1 MERKIEEQLIQ
12 ELEESKKD
20 KDNNDINKENLT
32 TDDIKENYSL
42 NTINEAKI
50 NKDPT
55 YEHFNRD
62 ENNIKIMKSQK
73 LKKYKLFNF
82 FVGEYEYKSQNQ
94 DLSLDKYTFISRW
107 FKDVNISEVE
117 KLISFN
123 NKKQIFG
130 EENFYPLFY
139 KYVSS
144 YKDIQVNNPNPEIRN
159 NLMKIYLFHIL
170 NHLLKRKEEIELNDN
185 IDKMINTTI
194 ITDIQKLN
202 KELFIS
208 HENEFLKEYYSKHV
222 DPKTKLDDSFNNKEF
237 ITYHKEIKKN
247 YENLEMKDK
256 ENIDIRDQGFTSPK
270 VLILVPYKMHAKI
283 IMEQLVKLFSNE
295 NWKGI
300 TNKKKFMDEYS
311 EFDSMDDCFRLG
323 IQISFFEN
331 KMKLYTP
338 FDESDIIIAS
348 PLGLKLAK
356 PSDNDKS
363 FKNIKVYDFL
373 SSIEIFLMDFS
384 EVFIYQNL
392 EHLNEILSFLNKLPK
407 NNQNIVDI
415 NRIKEN
421 YANNLGEYLRQNI
434 IISQFKCLDID
445 VAINDITK
453 NINGKI
459 LFDGP
464 YENQIDL
471 IKNEF
476 EEKYKFLN
484 SDNYEIRYEF
494 KILRDFKEK
503 EEFEEKFN
511 YFTKNIWQNLYE
523 SFEKHTII
531 FVSSSFD
538 YMILKSFFKKKSKS
552 VCFISEDTDKRDW
565 QRNRLF
571 FEQGKYKFLL
581 YDERAHFY
589 KKINLKFAKNIF
601 FYSLPEDPKIFNE
614 MIHLID
620 PVNYNQNLEKYNY
633 ENKQNEIQKY
643 GSVIALVTPVEKY
656 NLQKILGEEAK
667 KIIKNK
673 LEYYS
678 C

>member
-1 MERKIEEQLIQ
+1 MERKIEEQLVQ
-12 ELEESKKD
+12 ELEEAKNGKD
-20 KDNNDINKENLT
+20 ENNKNKEELT
-32 TDDIKENYSL
+32 ENDIKEQYSL
-42 NTINEAKI
+42 NNINESNI
-50 NKDPT
+50 IQDPT
-55 YEHFNRD
+55 YEHFTKD
-62 ENNIKIMKSQK
+62 ENSIKIIKSK
-73 LKKYKLFNF
+73 KIKKYKLFNF
-82 FVGEYEYKSQNQ
+82 FIGEYEYKDRNQ
-94 DLSLDKYTFISRW
+94 DLSLNKYTYISRW
-107 FKDVNISEVE
+107 FKDVNISEIE
-117 KLISFN
+117 KLIIYDNSHP
-123 NKKQIFG
+123 IFDSQ
-130 EENFYPLFY
+130 NFYPLFY
-139 KYVSS
+139 KYLSS
-144 YKDIQVNNPNPEIRN
+144 YKDIQVSWPDSEIRK

-185 IDKMINTTI
+185 IDKIINTTL
-194 ITDIQKLN
+194 ITDNQKLN
-202 KELFIS
+202 KELFRS
-208 HENEFLKEYYSKHV
+208 HENEFLFEYYTKHV
-222 DPKTKLDDSFNNKEF
+222 NPKTKLDDSYKNQDF

-247 YENLEMKDK
+247 YENSDNKD
-256 ENIDIRDQGFTSPK
+256 NINIKDQGFTSPK
-270 VLILVPYKMHAKI
+270 VLILVPYKIHAKI
-283 IMEQLVKLFSNE
+283 IMEQLVKLFSND

-363 FKNIKVYDFL
+363 FKNSKVYDFL

-392 EHLNEILSFLNKLPK
+392 EHLNEILSFLNKQPK

-421 YANNLGEYLRQNI
+421 YANNYGEYLRQNI
-434 IISQFKCLDID
+434 IISQFKCIDID
-445 VAINDITK
+445 VAINDICK

-459 LFDGP
+459 LLEGP
-464 YENQIDL
+464 YENQINL

-476 EEKYKFLN
+476 AEKYNTLN
-484 SDNYEIRYEF
+484 SSNYEIRYEF
-494 KILRDFKEK
+494 KILRDFKG
-503 EEFEEKFN
+503 EEDFQEKFN
-511 YFTKNIWQNLYE
+511 YFTKNLWQNLYE

-531 FVSSSFD
+531 FVSSTFD

-581 YDERAHFY
+581 YDERAHVY

-633 ENKQNEIQKY
+633 ESKQNEIQKY

-656 NLQKILGEEAK
+656 NLEKILGEEAK

>member
-1 MERKIEEQLIQ
+1 MERKIEEQLVQ
-12 ELEESKKD
+12 ELEEIKTGKD
-20 KDNNDINKENLT
+20 NKDNNKEDLT
-32 TDDIKENYSL
+32 SDEVKENYSL
-42 NTINEAKI
+42 NTINESI
-50 NKDPT
+50 LYQDPT
-55 YEHFNRD
+55 YEHYTKD
-62 ENNIKIMKSQK
+62 ENTIKIIKSK
-73 LKKYKLFNF
+73 KIKKYKLFNYF
-82 FVGEYEYKSQNQ
+82 IGEYEYKDRNQ
-94 DLSLDKYTFISRW
+94 DLSVNKYTYISRW
-107 FKDVNISEVE
+107 FKDVDISELE
-117 KLISFN
+117 KLISY
-123 NKKQIFG
+123 NKAKG
-130 EENFYPLFY
+130 VYDNENFYPMFY
-139 KYVSS
+139 KYLSN
-144 YKDIQVNNPNPEIRN
+144 YKDIQVNWNDAEIRK

-170 NHLLKRKEEIELNDN
+170 NHLMKRKEEIELNDN
-185 IDKMINTTI
+185 IDKIINTI
-194 ITDIQKLN
+194 VMTDNQKIN
-202 KELFIS
+202 KELFRS
-208 HENEFLKEYYSKHV
+208 HESEFLLEYYTKHV
-222 DPKTKLDDSFNNKEF
+222 NPKTKLDDSFNNKEF
-237 ITYHKEIKKN
+237 ITYHKEIKN
-247 YENLEMKDK
+247 SYENLENKDDI
-256 ENIDIRDQGFTSPK
+256 NIKDQGFTSPK
-270 VLILVPYKMHAKI
+270 VLILVPYKKHAKI
-283 IMEQLVKLFSNE
+283 IMEQLIKLFSNE

-300 TNKKKFMDEYS
+300 TNKKKFLDEYS

-323 IQISFFEN
+323 INVSFFEN

-363 FKNIKVYDFL
+363 FKNSKVYDFL

-392 EHLNEILSFLNKLPK
+392 EHLNEILSFLNKPPK

-421 YANNLGEYLRQNI
+421 YANNFGEYLRQNI
-434 IISQFKCLDID
+434 IISQFKCIDID
-445 VAINDITK
+445 VAINDICK

-459 LFDGP
+459 LLNGP
-464 YENQIDL
+464 YENQITL
-471 IKNEF
+471 LKNEF
-476 EEKYKFLN
+476 EEKYRMLN

-494 KILRDFKEK
+494 KILRDLKK
-503 EEFEEKFN
+503 NEEDFEEKFN

-531 FVSSSFD
+531 FVSSTFD

-581 YDERAHFY
+581 YDERAHVY

-601 FYSLPEDPKIFNE
+601 FYSLPEDPMIFNE

-633 ENKQNEIQKY
+633 ESKQNEIQKY

-656 NLQKILGEEAK
+656 NLEKILGDDSK

>member
-1 MERKIEEQLIQ
+1 MERKIEEQLVQ
-12 ELEESKKD
+12 ELEESKKE
-20 KDNNDINKENLT
+20 KDNDINKEDITNNE
-32 TDDIKENYSL
+32 IKEHYTL
-42 NTINEAKI
+42 NTIQESNKI
-50 NKDPT
+50 KDLT
-55 YEHFNRD
+55 YENFNRD
-62 ENNIKIMKSQK
+62 ENSIKILKSKK
-73 LKKYKLFNF
+73 LKKYKLYNF
-82 FVGEYEYKSQNQ
+82 FIGEYEYKSQKE
-94 DLSLDKYTFISRW
+94 DLSLNQYTYISRW
-107 FKDVNISEVE
+107 FKDVNISDVE
-117 KLISFN
+117 KLITY
-123 NKKQIFG
+123 NKSKEIF
-130 EENFYPLFY
+130 ERENFYPLFY
-139 KYVSS
+139 KYLSS
-144 YKDIQVNNPNPEIRN
+144 YIDIKVNYNDSEIRKS
-159 NLMKIYLFHIL
+159 LMKIYLFHIL

-185 IDKMINTTI
+185 VDKIINTTI
-194 ITDIQKLN
+194 ITDNQKLN
-202 KELFIS
+202 KDLFIS
-208 HENEFLKEYYSKHV
+208 HENEFLNEYYTKHV
-222 DPKTKLDDSFNNKEF
+222 NPKTKLDDSYSNKDF
-237 ITYHKEIKKN
+237 ITYHKEIKNN
-247 YENLEMKDK
+247 YENIENKDDI
-256 ENIDIRDQGFTSPK
+256 NIKDQGFTSPK

-283 IMEQLVKLFSNE
+283 IMEQLVKLFSNN

-323 IQISFFEN
+323 IGVCFFEN

-356 PSDNDKS
+356 PSENDKS
-363 FKNIKVYDFL
+363 FKNSKVYDFL

-392 EHLNEILSFLNKLPK
+392 EHLNEILSFLNKPPK

-421 YANNLGEYLRQNI
+421 YANNFGEYLRQNI

-445 VAINDITK
+445 VAINDICK

-459 LFDGP
+459 LLDGP
-464 YENQIDL
+464 YENQINL

-476 EEKYKFLN
+476 AEKYKFLN
-484 SDNYEIRYEF
+484 SSNYEIRYEF

-503 EEFEEKFN
+503 EDFEEKFN
-511 YFTKNIWQNLYE
+511 YFSKNIWQNLYE

-531 FVSSSFD
+531 FVASTFD

-633 ENKQNEIQKY
+633 ENKQNEIQKF

-656 NLQKILGEEAK
+656 NLQKILGDESK

>member
-1 MERKIEEQLIQ
+1 MERKIEEQLVQ
-12 ELEESKKD
+12 ELEETKNGKD
-20 KDNNDINKENLT
+20 ENNKNKEELT
-32 TDDIKENYSL
+32 ENDIKEQYSI
-42 NTINEAKI
+42 NNINESNI
-50 NKDPT
+50 IQDPT
-55 YEHFNRD
+55 YEHFTKD
-62 ENNIKIMKSQK
+62 ENSIKIIKSK
-73 LKKYKLFNF
+73 KIKKYKLFNF
-82 FVGEYEYKSQNQ
+82 FIGEYEYKDRNQ
-94 DLSLDKYTFISRW
+94 DLSLNKYTYISRW
-107 FKDVNISEVE
+107 FKDVNISEIE
-117 KLISFN
+117 KLIIYDNSHP
-123 NKKQIFG
+123 IFDSQ
-130 EENFYPLFY
+130 NFYPLFY
-139 KYVSS
+139 KYLSS
-144 YKDIQVNNPNPEIRN
+144 YKDIQVSWPDSEIRK

-185 IDKMINTTI
+185 IDKIINTTL
-194 ITDIQKLN
+194 ITDNQKLN
-202 KELFIS
+202 KELFRS
-208 HENEFLKEYYSKHV
+208 HENEFLFEYYTKHV
-222 DPKTKLDDSFNNKEF
+222 NPKTKLDDSYKNQDF

-247 YENLEMKDK
+247 YENSDNKD
-256 ENIDIRDQGFTSPK
+256 NINIKDQGFTSPK
-270 VLILVPYKMHAKI
+270 VLILVPYKIHAKI
-283 IMEQLVKLFSNE
+283 IMEQLVKLFSND

-363 FKNIKVYDFL
+363 FKNSKVYDFL

-392 EHLNEILSFLNKLPK
+392 EHLNEILSFLNKQPK

-421 YANNLGEYLRQNI
+421 YANNYGEYLRQNI
-434 IISQFKCLDID
+434 IISQFKCIDID
-445 VAINDITK
+445 VAINDICK

-459 LFDGP
+459 LLEGP
-464 YENQIDL
+464 YENQINL

-476 EEKYKFLN
+476 AEKYNTLN
-484 SDNYEIRYEF
+484 SSNYEIRYEF
-494 KILRDFKEK
+494 KILRDFKG
-503 EEFEEKFN
+503 EEDFQEKFN
-511 YFTKNIWQNLYE
+511 YFTKNLWQNLYE

-531 FVSSSFD
+531 FVSSTFD

-581 YDERAHFY
+581 YDERAHVY

-633 ENKQNEIQKY
+633 ESKQNEIQKY

-656 NLQKILGEEAK
+656 NLEKILGEEAK

>member
-1 MERKIEEQLIQ
+1 MERKIEEQLVQ
-12 ELEESKKD
+12 ELEEAKNGKD
-20 KDNNDINKENLT
+20 ENNKNKEELT
-32 TDDIKENYSL
+32 ENDIKEQYSL
-42 NTINEAKI
+42 NNINESNI
-50 NKDPT
+50 IQDPT
-55 YEHFNRD
+55 YEHFTRD
-62 ENNIKIMKSQK
+62 ENSIKIIKSK
-73 LKKYKLFNF
+73 KIKKYKLFNF
-82 FVGEYEYKSQNQ
+82 FIGEYEYKDRNQ
-94 DLSLDKYTFISRW
+94 DLSLNKYTYISRW
-107 FKDVNISEVE
+107 FKDVNISEIE
-117 KLISFN
+117 KLIIYDNSHP
-123 NKKQIFG
+123 IFDSQ
-130 EENFYPLFY
+130 NFYPLFY
-139 KYVSS
+139 KYLSS
-144 YKDIQVNNPNPEIRN
+144 YKDIQVSWPDSEIRK

-185 IDKMINTTI
+185 IDKIINTTL
-194 ITDIQKLN
+194 ITDNQKLN
-202 KELFIS
+202 KELFRS
-208 HENEFLKEYYSKHV
+208 HENEFLFEYYTKHV
-222 DPKTKLDDSFNNKEF
+222 NPKTKLDDSYKNQDF

-247 YENLEMKDK
+247 YENSDNKD
-256 ENIDIRDQGFTSPK
+256 NINIKDQGFTSPK
-270 VLILVPYKMHAKI
+270 VLILVPYKIHAKI
-283 IMEQLVKLFSNE
+283 IMEQLVKLFSND

-363 FKNIKVYDFL
+363 FKNSKVYDFL

-392 EHLNEILSFLNKLPK
+392 EHLNEILSFLNKQPK

-421 YANNLGEYLRQNI
+421 YANNYGEYLRQNI
-434 IISQFKCLDID
+434 IISQFKCIDID
-445 VAINDITK
+445 VAINDICK

-459 LFDGP
+459 SLEGP
-464 YENQIDL
+464 YENQINL

-476 EEKYKFLN
+476 AEKYNMLN
-484 SDNYEIRYEF
+484 SSNYEIRYEF
-494 KILRDFKEK
+494 KILRDFKG
-503 EEFEEKFN
+503 EEDFQEKFN
-511 YFTKNIWQNLYE
+511 YFTKNLWQNLYE

-531 FVSSSFD
+531 FVSSTFD

-581 YDERAHFY
+581 YDERAHVY

-633 ENKQNEIQKY
+633 ESKQNEIQKY

-656 NLQKILGEEAK
+656 NLEKILGEEAK

>member
-1 MERKIEEQLIQ
+1 MERKIEEQLVQ
-12 ELEESKKD
+12 ELEESKKE
-20 KDNNDINKENLT
+20 KDNDINKEDITNNE
-32 TDDIKENYSL
+32 IKEHYTL
-42 NTINEAKI
+42 NTIQESNKI
-50 NKDPT
+50 KDLT
-55 YEHFNRD
+55 YENFNRD
-62 ENNIKIMKSQK
+62 ENSIKILKSKK
-73 LKKYKLFNF
+73 LKKYKLYNF
-82 FVGEYEYKSQNQ
+82 FIGEYEYKSQKE
-94 DLSLDKYTFISRW
+94 DLSLNQYTYISRW
-107 FKDVNISEVE
+107 FKDVNISDVE
-117 KLISFN
+117 KLITY
-123 NKKQIFG
+123 NKSKEIF
-130 EENFYPLFY
+130 ERENFYPLFY
-139 KYVSS
+139 KYLSS
-144 YKDIQVNNPNPEIRN
+144 YIDIKVNYNDSEIRKS
-159 NLMKIYLFHIL
+159 LMKIYLFHIL

-185 IDKMINTTI
+185 IDKIINTTI
-194 ITDIQKLN
+194 ITDNQKLN
-202 KELFIS
+202 KDLFIS
-208 HENEFLKEYYSKHV
+208 HENEFLNEYYTKHV
-222 DPKTKLDDSFNNKEF
+222 NPKTKLDDSYSNKDF
-237 ITYHKEIKKN
+237 ITYHKEIKNN
-247 YENLEMKDK
+247 YENIENKDDI
-256 ENIDIRDQGFTSPK
+256 NIKDQGFTSPK

-283 IMEQLVKLFSNE
+283 IMEQLVKLFSNN

-323 IQISFFEN
+323 IGVCFFEN

-356 PSDNDKS
+356 PSENDKS
-363 FKNIKVYDFL
+363 FKNSKVYDFL

-392 EHLNEILSFLNKLPK
+392 EHLNEILSFLNKPPK

-421 YANNLGEYLRQNI
+421 YANNFGEYLRQNI

-445 VAINDITK
+445 VAINDICK

-459 LFDGP
+459 LLDGP
-464 YENQIDL
+464 YENQINL

-476 EEKYKFLN
+476 AEKYKFLN
-484 SDNYEIRYEF
+484 SSNYEIRYEF

-503 EEFEEKFN
+503 EDFEEKFN
-511 YFTKNIWQNLYE
+511 YFSKNIWQNLYE

-531 FVSSSFD
+531 FVASTFD

-633 ENKQNEIQKY
+633 ENKQNEIQKF

-656 NLQKILGEEAK
+656 NLQKILGDESK